1 MKFGY
6 QKEID
11 GLRAYAVLPVII
23 YHLTNEIAPNGYLG
37 VDIFFVIS
45 GFVITKSLIGERAK
59 FGTIRIINF
68 FLRRFKRI
76 YPALILMIILSSLI
90 LTFFGVINLNNYHLY
105 IKTGLFAIFGISNI
119 FLIYKSDDYFLNQ
132 ENNPFTHTWS
142 LGVEEQFYFIYPFLL
157 FLFFK
162 IFNNNKKYTKIYF
175 IFSLVIILSLYLFF
189 FDNSI
194 LSNFYSPIIR
204 FWELILGCL
213 AFFLYNENK
222 NKISDVFIFFYIPIL
237 LFIYFYDLSFLSYQI
252 KTFITVFLTFLFLLR
267 KKNENFVFNYFLENK
282 LIVYVG
288 KISYSLYLWHLP
300 VIYFANIYFQNEY
313 FIVLSLIV
321 TFLISHFSYN
331 YVEIPVRKNKE
342 FDNPIKIFL
351 KAVPALIACFLL
363 IIYFYGPVKS
373 KNLVGDFVSDLFWKT
388 QSLNYVNKEFNLG
401 NRVEPNYFLNE
412 NDISEFCFIDNDKFD
427 EKSFEFKEICSKI
440 KNQNIL
446 FVLHGDCHAQ
456 HFTPMV
462 DKSSIIENLLFVGD
476 VALSTLSEECLIS
489 DKCNK
494 REKVRKKYH
503 DTAIKK
509 INELSENF
517 NEVVLVNKVFF
528 TEKNKNMNLDNYEN
542 VMETY
547 INKFD
552 KKINIIFI
560 EPTSVFEFGPAS
572 CVILDKNCEINLDKG
587 IKYQKK
593 MQRIYNDIA
602 QDRENVFVF
611 NPNKFLC
618 SDLQCKIY
626 DKKKDFLFYKDN
638 DNLSVEA
645 SEFLSKHF
653 DEWTLK
659 NVFR

>member
-1 MKFGY
+1 M
-6 QKEID
+6 ID
-11 GLRAYAVLPVII
+11 EFLSTQRITDAIARAYYEQGDGVL
-23 YHLTNEIAPNGYLG
+23 
-37 VDIFFVIS
+37 
-45 GFVITKSLIGERAK
+45 R
-59 FGTIRIINF
+59 
-68 FLRRFKRI
+68 
-76 YPALILMIILSSLI
+76 
-90 LTFFGVINLNNYHLY
+90 
-105 IKTGLFAIFGISNI
+105 
-119 FLIYKSDDYFLNQ
+119 
-132 ENNPFTHTWS
+132 
-142 LGVEEQFYFIYPFLL
+142 
-157 FLFFK
+157 
-162 IFNNNKKYTKIYF
+162 
-175 IFSLVIILSLYLFF
+175 
-189 FDNSI
+189 
-194 LSNFYSPIIR
+194 
-204 FWELILGCL
+204 
-213 AFFLYNENK
+213 
-222 NKISDVFIFFYIPIL
+222 
-237 LFIYFYDLSFLSYQI
+237 
-252 KTFITVFLTFLFLLR
+252 
-267 KKNENFVFNYFLENK
+267 
-282 LIVYVG
+282 
-288 KISYSLYLWHLP
+288 
-300 VIYFANIYFQNEY
+300 
-313 FIVLSLIV
+313 
-321 TFLISHFSYN
+321 
-331 YVEIPVRKNKE
+331 
-342 FDNPIKIFL
+342 
-351 KAVPALIACFLL
+351 
-363 IIYFYGPVKS
+363 
-373 KNLVGDFVSDLFWKT
+373 
-388 QSLNYVNKEFNLG
+388 EFNLG